1 MQYPK
6 ILTGLAVLLSS
17 LTLGAD
23 MSETPS
29 SKEEQALAAED
40 AYVAAEISRD
50 EDALRRLIDDRF
62 VYNSND
68 GTTFGKETLVKS
80 VLGMNMVSQT
90 ISERSVVV
98 EGDIAIIFGTA
109 EIQFG
114 VPGKD
119 NRISTLRY
127 TSTYVNRE
135 GQWRMIALQMV
146 PRS

>member
-80 VLGMNMVSQT
+80 VLGMNMVGQT